1 MKARHEL
8 LLVSIGTFPEE
19 DEAYQRVMKLLWALP
34 LIVILS
40 GVMDIFFIFIYMK
53 CVHPWKII
61 LVEAEKTKKK
71 QKKSKCTL
79 RRIIPND
86 FM

>member
-1 MKARHEL
+1 MIQIP
-8 LLVSIGTFPEE
+8 IGTFPEE
-19 DEAYQRVMKLLWALP
+19 DEAYRRVMKLLWALP

-40 GVMDIFFIFIYMK
+40 SVMDIFFVYIYMR

-71 QKKSKCTL
+71 QKKSKRTL
-79 RRIIPND
+79 RRIIPNG